1 MEFAGVELEGD
12 RVVCG
17 LEFRHLGVTC
27 LCVRVRVCIAGDR
40 VCVCVCVCVLQGS
53 VSSV

>member
-12 RVVCG
+12 RVVCW

-53 VSSV
+53 VS